1 MEKYYSNGKEFSKCG
16 CWFRLPISI
25 LANIKLRL
33 KVKTKPTRHKKFD
46 IQKLKDADTRE
57 IFEIKIGG
65 RFEPLLNIPDTDL
78 EVDDIWEKIKIK
90 NSSKETAQEVLGIK
104 NPKPQISWLTAEVLK
119 LCDERREV
127 KQQKLI
133 R

>member
-1 MEKYYSNGKEFSKCG
+1 MARSFPSVDVGSDHQ
-16 CWFRLPISI
+16 LV

-65 RFEPLLNIPDTDL
+65 RFEPLLNIPD
-78 EVDDIWEKIKIK
+78 
-90 NSSKETAQEVLGIK
+90 
-104 NPKPQISWLTAEVLK
+104 
-119 LCDERREV
+119 
-127 KQQKLI
+127 
-133 R
+133 

>member
-1 MEKYYSNGKEFSKCG
+1 MARSFPNVDVGSDHQ
-16 CWFRLPISI
+16 LV

-33 KVKTKPTRHKKFD
+33 KVKTKPTIKQKKFD

-78 EVDDIWEKIKIK
+78 EVEDM
-90 NSSKETAQEVLGIK
+90 
-104 NPKPQISWLTAEVLK
+104 
-119 LCDERREV
+119 
-127 KQQKLI
+127 
-133 R
+133 